1 VVVKAV
7 ALTLI
12 SHPRLNGWVD
22 NEKISLQPEIH
33 IGIAVALE
41 EGLIAPVLKN
51 VERKSLQEIAEET
64 KLLAQKARDNTLGIS
79 EISGS
84 TFTLTNLG
92 MYGIDFFTP
101 IINLPEIAIL
111 GVGAVKDTPFRKGN
125 DTLWRECLPLSLTID
140 HRAVD
145 GAPAA
150 MFLRDLTD
158 QLEHIDL
165 RSL

>member
-1 VVVKAV
+1 MSGMREVVAKRMATSLRDSAQLTLTMQADVTDLLFQRNELNAGLSGKVSITDVVVKAV

-111 GVGAVKDTPFRKGN
+111 G
-125 DTLWRECLPLSLTID
+125 
-140 HRAVD
+140 
-145 GAPAA
+145 
-150 MFLRDLTD
+150 
-158 QLEHIDL
+158 
-165 RSL
+165 